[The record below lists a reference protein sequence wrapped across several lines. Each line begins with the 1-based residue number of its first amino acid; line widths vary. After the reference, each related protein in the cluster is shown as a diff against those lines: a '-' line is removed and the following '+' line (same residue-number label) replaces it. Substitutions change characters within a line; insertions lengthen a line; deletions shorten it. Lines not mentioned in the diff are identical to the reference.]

1 MKKFTIRMCALAVLA
16 CLSCNTAM
24 ASKYGGGEAYSEP
37 TFRELAQTMMF
48 MDGFKTTEDVV
59 VDEYAKL
66 MYCGLYNEKFTN
78 DFEWNKI
85 RSMLLQKIQ
94 TRKDYFRVL
103 YQISGVIYLGRYNFE
118 TQDFPFINDSALVNV
133 GSLVLFDATNN
144 AELQRQRVLCGG
156 ARAVSLI
163 IPAYYVFRLNQPLT
177 FDRLKIPMDEAQKL
191 LNRMQKSK
199 NLERNLYVRFRVRVI
214 AAHPAS
220 QIQAALEAAVLS
232 GELTAID
239 LFLDKEMTQPFASVE
254 VR

>member
-1 MKKFTIRMCALAVLA
+1 MKFFMIRICALAVLL
-16 CLSCNTAM
+16 CLSGQMAM

-48 MDGFKTTEDVV
+48 MDGFKTEDVV
-59 VDEYAKL
+59 IDEYAKL
-66 MYCGLYNEKFTN
+66 MYCALYNEKFTN

-85 RSMLLQKIQ
+85 RSLLLQKIQ

-144 AELQRQRVLCGG
+144 ADLQRERILCGG
-156 ARAVSLI
+156 KRAVSLI
-163 IPAYYVFRLNQPLT
+163 LPAYYVFRLNQPLT

-191 LNRMQKSK
+191 LSRMQKSK
-199 NLERNLYVRFRVRVI
+199 NDERALFVRFRVRAI
-214 AAHPAS
+214 AAQPAS
-220 QIQAALEAAVLS
+220 KVQAALEAAVLS
-232 GELTAID
+232 GEMTAID